1 MEKRTRLRDVL
12 DNSFISFV
20 LLSNYTHIRF
30 HRKDGVIVFV
40 CKYVRAMCVRA
51 RACVCT
57 SAKGNKSEHYKV

>member
-12 DNSFISFV
+12 DNSFISFA

-40 CKYVRAMCVRA
+40 CKYVGAMCVRA
-51 RACVCT
+51 RA
-57 SAKGNKSEHYKV
+57 